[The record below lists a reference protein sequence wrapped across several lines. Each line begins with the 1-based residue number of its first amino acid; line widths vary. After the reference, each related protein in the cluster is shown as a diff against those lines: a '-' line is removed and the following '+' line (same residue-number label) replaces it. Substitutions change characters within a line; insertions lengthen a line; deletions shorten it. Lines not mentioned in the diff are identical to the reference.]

1 MARLKITCS
10 FLGFYFEGWQKM
22 TNKRTVQ
29 ATLEDIISRINDD
42 HVCIVG
48 CGRTDKHVSAD
59 HYVFHVD
66 VSKPL
71 TPSQWLKALNAHCPT
86 DLSIQRV
93 ESVDDNF
100 HARFSA
106 IRKCYEYRLR
116 YRNYNVKTFMFE
128 AFHRYDIDIAKMER
142 AAQLFLGTHD
152 FTGFNVTPIVL
163 KANQVRTIE
172 HIELEADEECIY
184 IRITSKAF
192 LQYQVRMMVGALIA
206 IGAGKQDVGFISHVL
221 QAKQKG
227 LSHYKAEAKGL
238 TLKEVFYD

>member
-22 TNKRTVQ
+22 ADKRTVQ
-29 ATLEDIISRINDD
+29 ATLEDVISRINDD
-42 HVCIVG
+42 NICIVG

-71 TPSQWLKALNAHCPT
+71 TTSQWLKALNAHCPA
-86 DLSIQRV
+86 DISIQRV
-93 ESVDDNF
+93 ECVDENF
-100 HARFSA
+100 HARFSVQ
-106 IRKCYEYRLR
+106 RKCYEYRLR

-128 AFHRYDIDIAKMER
+128 SFHRYDIDIGKMQR
-142 AAQLFLGTHD
+142 AAQYFLGTHD
-152 FTGFNVTPIVL
+152 FTGFNVTPKAL
-163 KANQVRTIE
+163 KSNQVRTIE
-172 HIELEADEECIY
+172 HIELDADEECIY
-184 IRITSKAF
+184 IRIISKAF

-206 IGAGKQDVGFISHVL
+206 IGAGKQDINFISYIL

-238 TLKEVFYD
+238 TLKEVLYD